1 MKHTKTILQGFTLV
15 ETIVAT
21 FLFIGLVGAVSG
33 FAIFFF
39 KNFSFSYE
47 EQQSIDLIQGAV
59 TRISRDIREARTG
72 NQGAWPIISP
82 GDNEF
87 IFYSDVTNDG
97 RTDRVRYFLDG
108 NLLKR
113 GVVEPT
119 QVPVDYPLSQEKITV
134 IASHI
139 DLGGKP
145 LFTYYNGQYPSNM
158 TNNPLPTQLRLL
170 STRLVTVY
178 LRSNISGNT
187 TTQAYEASASVQIR
201 SMKDNL

>member
-1 MKHTKTILQGFTLV
+1 MKPIPTISRGFTLV
-15 ETIVAT
+15 ETIVAV
-21 FLFIGLVGAVSG
+21 FLFVGLVGAVSG

-47 EQQSIDLIQGAV
+47 EQQSVNLIHGAV

-72 NQGAWPIISP
+72 NQGAWPIISA

-113 GVVEPT
+113 GVIEPT
-119 QVPVDYPLSQEKITV
+119 QVPVEYHLSQEKITV
-134 IASHI
+134 IASGI

-145 LFTYYNGQYPSNM
+145 LFTYYNGLYPSNM

-170 STRLVTVY
+170 STRLVSIY

-187 TTQAYEASASVQIR
+187 INDAYEASASIQIR

>member
-1 MKHTKTILQGFTLV
+1 MKPIPTISRGFTLV
-15 ETIVAT
+15 ETIVAV
-21 FLFIGLVGAVSG
+21 FLFVGLVGAVSG

-47 EQQSIDLIQGAV
+47 EQQSVNLIHGAV

-72 NQGAWPIISP
+72 NQGAWPIISA

-113 GVVEPT
+113 GVIEPT
-119 QVPVDYPLSQEKITV
+119 QVPVEYPLSQEIITV
-134 IASHI
+134 IASEI
-139 DLGGKP
+139 DLGGRP
-145 LFTYYNGQYPSNM
+145 LFTYYNGLYPSDM
-158 TNNPLPTQLRLL
+158 TNNPLPTPSRLL

-187 TTQAYEASASVQIR
+187 ISDAYEASASVQLR

>member
-1 MKHTKTILQGFTLV
+1 MKHSHTLTHGFTLV

-21 FLFIGLVGAVSG
+21 FLFVGLVGAVSG

-39 KNFSFSYE
+39 KNFSFSFE
-47 EQQSIDLIQGAV
+47 EQQSVNLIQGAV

-72 NQGAWPIISP
+72 NQGAWPIIFA

-108 NLLKR
+108 NILKR
-113 GVVEPT
+113 GIVEPT
-119 QVPVDYPLSQEKITV
+119 QVPVDYPLSQEKITI
-134 IASHI
+134 IASNI
-139 DLGGKP
+139 DLGGNT
-145 LFTYYNGQYPSNM
+145 LFTYYNGLYPSNM
-158 TNNPLPTQLRLL
+158 TNNPLPSPSRLL

-187 TTQAYEASASVQIR
+187 ISDAYEASASIQIR

>member
-1 MKHTKTILQGFTLV
+1 MKYKKTILHGFTLV

-47 EQQSIDLIQGAV
+47 EQQSIDLIQGAI

-113 GVVEPT
+113 GIIEPT
-119 QVPVDYPLSQEKITV
+119 QVPVDYPLSEEKITV

-139 DLGGKP
+139 DPGGKP

-158 TNNPLPTQLRLL
+158 TNNPLPAQLRLL

>member
-1 MKHTKTILQGFTLV
+1 MKHTHTIIQGFTLV

-21 FLFIGLVGAVSG
+21 FLFIGLVGAVSS

-47 EQQSIDLIQGAV
+47 EQQSINLIQGAV

-158 TNNPLPTQLRLL
+158 TNNPLPAQLRLL

>member
-113 GVVEPT
+113 GIIEPT

-134 IASHI
+134 IASNI
-139 DLGGKP
+139 DPGGKP
-145 LFTYYNGQYPSNM
+145 IFTYYNGQYPSNM
-158 TNNPLPTQLRLL
+158 TNNPLPAQLRLL